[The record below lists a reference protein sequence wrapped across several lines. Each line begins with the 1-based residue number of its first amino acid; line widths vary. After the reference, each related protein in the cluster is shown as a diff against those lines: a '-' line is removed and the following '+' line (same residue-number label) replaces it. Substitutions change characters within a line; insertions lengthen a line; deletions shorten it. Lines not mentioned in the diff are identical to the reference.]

1 MVSTKTNRFETVDV
15 LNCVLKIQVK
25 IFLVYV
31 AFCLLLEGITITST
45 LYEE

>member
-1 MVSTKTNRFETVDV
+1 MVSTKTNRFKTVDV

-25 IFLVYV
+25 IFQVV